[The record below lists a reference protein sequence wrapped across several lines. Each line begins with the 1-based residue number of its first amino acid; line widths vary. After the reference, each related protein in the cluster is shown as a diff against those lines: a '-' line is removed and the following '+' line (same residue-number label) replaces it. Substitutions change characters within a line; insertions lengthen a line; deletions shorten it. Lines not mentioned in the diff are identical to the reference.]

1 MKLEKV
7 YTKTGD
13 KGQTSLYSG
22 QRVDKTSPRIKLVG
36 KVDTVNA
43 QLGVAKVYSNSP
55 FGVECIEAIQ
65 NILIS
70 EVMAMIAYDGKYP
83 HELFFNEKLQKI
95 YDEIVS
101 RNSEIELN
109 GWVSY
114 GSTTKAAA
122 FLDLATTYTREVEIL
137 YLETAEQLNKESFR
151 TPLNPD
157 LKVFFNMLSKILYL
171 LARVEL

>member
-22 QRVDKTSPRIKLVG
+22 QRVNKTSPRIKLVG

-43 QLGVAKVYSNSP
+43 QLGIAKVYSNSP
-55 FGVECIEAIQ
+55 FTVECIETIQ

-70 EVMAMIAYDGKYP
+70 EVMATIAYAGKFP
-83 HELFFNEKLQKI
+83 KELAYNEKLKEI

-101 RNSEIELN
+101 QHPDKELD
-109 GWVSY
+109 GWASY

-122 FLDLATTYTREVEIL
+122 FLDLATTYTREAEIL
-137 YLETAEQLNKESFR
+137 YLEAAEQLNKEAFA
-151 TPLNPD
+151 TPLDSD